1 MLKVVIA
8 DDEKMIC
15 SLISQLLDWK
25 ALDIE
30 IVGMAYTGIDAFE
43 MIITKEPD
51 IVISDIRM
59 PGYDGLELIKRIK
72 EAGIEAEFVMISG
85 FKQFEYAQ
93 NAMKYGVKYYLL
105 KPIEEEKLLE
115 IIQEIKE
122 TIQKKKAHDIYEK
135 ELKLEVKE
143 ARDKMKKRFLTS
155 ILSQQ
160 NFETEETADHQT
172 INTEYNTSFKE
183 GIFQAVFVKLDTE
196 KEVEDGNNSI
206 IDKIEKKV
214 TLLEEVCEEYITTRV
229 HSGIIVLMNYQ
240 VDQEVVIKQKI
251 EELYDDIKKDV
262 DKFKEFFVF
271 LGVGKKSNRF
281 LDARICLQTAVD
293 AIKYRISIP
302 TTGIIYYESY
312 KFAPY
317 EIDKIITPAK
327 KQNYLSKIEAEDID
341 AAKDCLST
349 AIREIRFDSKQYSPV
364 LFFDILISYVETLTD
379 YCKKKN
385 FYDEKYVEGLKQW
398 NTKIDNGYSEK
409 MLIDETKNFIN
420 FAVLHIIEEKKEKDI
435 KPIRIVKK
443 YIEENFMQEIS
454 LGQLAQLVDMNSSYL
469 SSIFKKETGMTYSEY
484 LVCCRI
490 EKACKMLVETNMSIN
505 DVALQSGYQDSRY
518 FSKQFA
524 KQIGLKP
531 SEYRKLYS

>member
-160 NFETEETADHQT
+160 NFETEGTADHQT

-240 VDQEVVIKQKI
+240 VDQAKNRRVV
-251 EELYDDIKKDV
+251 
-262 DKFKEFFVF
+262 
-271 LGVGKKSNRF
+271 
-281 LDARICLQTAVD
+281 
-293 AIKYRISIP
+293 
-302 TTGIIYYESY
+302 
-312 KFAPY
+312 
-317 EIDKIITPAK
+317 
-327 KQNYLSKIEAEDID
+327 
-341 AAKDCLST
+341 
-349 AIREIRFDSKQYSPV
+349 
-364 LFFDILISYVETLTD
+364 
-379 YCKKKN
+379 
-385 FYDEKYVEGLKQW
+385 
-398 NTKIDNGYSEK
+398 
-409 MLIDETKNFIN
+409 
-420 FAVLHIIEEKKEKDI
+420 
-435 KPIRIVKK
+435 
-443 YIEENFMQEIS
+443 
-454 LGQLAQLVDMNSSYL
+454 
-469 SSIFKKETGMTYSEY
+469 
-484 LVCCRI
+484 
-490 EKACKMLVETNMSIN
+490 
-505 DVALQSGYQDSRY
+505 
-518 FSKQFA
+518 
-524 KQIGLKP
+524 
-531 SEYRKLYS
+531 

>member
-160 NFETEETADHQT
+160 NFETEGTADHQT

-251 EELYDDIKKDV
+251 EELYDDIKRDV

-281 LDARICLQTAVD
+281 
-293 AIKYRISIP
+293 
-302 TTGIIYYESY
+302 
-312 KFAPY
+312 
-317 EIDKIITPAK
+317 
-327 KQNYLSKIEAEDID
+327 
-341 AAKDCLST
+341 
-349 AIREIRFDSKQYSPV
+349 
-364 LFFDILISYVETLTD
+364 
-379 YCKKKN
+379 
-385 FYDEKYVEGLKQW
+385 
-398 NTKIDNGYSEK
+398 
-409 MLIDETKNFIN
+409 
-420 FAVLHIIEEKKEKDI
+420 
-435 KPIRIVKK
+435 
-443 YIEENFMQEIS
+443 
-454 LGQLAQLVDMNSSYL
+454 
-469 SSIFKKETGMTYSEY
+469 
-484 LVCCRI
+484 
-490 EKACKMLVETNMSIN
+490 
-505 DVALQSGYQDSRY
+505 
-518 FSKQFA
+518 FS
-524 KQIGLKP
+524 
-531 SEYRKLYS
+531 

>member
-72 EAGIEAEFVMISG
+72 EAGIEVEFVMISG

-160 NFETEETADHQT
+160 NFETEGTADHQI

-240 VDQEVVIKQKI
+240 VDQEIVIKQKI
-251 EELYDDIKKDV
+251 EELYDDIKRDV

-271 LGVGKKSNRF
+271 LGVG
-281 LDARICLQTAVD
+281 
-293 AIKYRISIP
+293 
-302 TTGIIYYESY
+302 II
-312 KFAPY
+312 
-317 EIDKIITPAK
+317 
-327 KQNYLSKIEAEDID
+327 L
-341 AAKDCLST
+341 L
-349 AIREIRFDSKQYSPV
+349 
-364 LFFDILISYVETLTD
+364 
-379 YCKKKN
+379 
-385 FYDEKYVEGLKQW
+385 
-398 NTKIDNGYSEK
+398 
-409 MLIDETKNFIN
+409 
-420 FAVLHIIEEKKEKDI
+420 
-435 KPIRIVKK
+435 
-443 YIEENFMQEIS
+443 
-454 LGQLAQLVDMNSSYL
+454 
-469 SSIFKKETGMTYSEY
+469 
-484 LVCCRI
+484 
-490 EKACKMLVETNMSIN
+490 
-505 DVALQSGYQDSRY
+505 
-518 FSKQFA
+518 
-524 KQIGLKP
+524 
-531 SEYRKLYS
+531 